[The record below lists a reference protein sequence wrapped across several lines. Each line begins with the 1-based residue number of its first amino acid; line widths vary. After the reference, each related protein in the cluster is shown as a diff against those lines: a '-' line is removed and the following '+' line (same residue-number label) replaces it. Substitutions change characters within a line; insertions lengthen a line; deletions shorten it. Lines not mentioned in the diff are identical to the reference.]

1 MPKRHPSASGPD
13 PGVAPEPSEAV
24 ETVLETGERLL
35 AHDPAAAEAQA
46 RAILRRVGD
55 HAPALQLLGAAL
67 RAQGKAEAAA
77 AAYLRA
83 VQASVADPEL
93 RAAAAALHENRLAE
107 AEHGQRAILARR
119 PTDVAALR
127 MLAEVG
133 LRLGRFG
140 DAEALLARALDLA
153 PGFVAARHNYAT
165 ALYRQ
170 NRSQAALA
178 QLDRLLADDPDNPAF
193 RNLKAA
199 VLGRLGEY
207 DQAIALYRAVLQERP
222 QQPKAWMSLGHALKT
237 VGRQAEAIE
246 AYRRSLALAP
256 HLGEAWWS
264 LANLKTV
271 GFAEE
276 DVAVMAAQ
284 LARDDISDEDRFHL
298 EFALGKAREDAGGYE
313 ASFGHYARGN
323 ALRRRGLAYDPEET
337 TTQVS
342 RAKALFTADFLDAR
356 AGWGCPEPDPIF
368 IVGLPRAGSTLIEQI
383 LSSHSQVEG
392 TQELPDIMALARRLS
407 GQAARPPE
415 GRYPEVLGELSAES
429 LQALGQE
436 YLDRTRPLRKLGR
449 PHFIDK
455 MPNNWAHLGLILL
468 ALPNAKIIDARRH
481 PLGCG
486 FSVFKQH
493 FARGQAFAYDLTD
506 IGRYYA
512 DYVALMAHFDAVR
525 PGRVHRV
532 IYEAMVADPEGQ
544 TRALLTYCGLP
555 FEDACL
561 RFYENERAVRTAS
574 SEQVRRPIFT
584 DAADHWRN
592 YEPWLAPLKAALG
605 PALEASEWNPPPALR
620 ATSPYGGGFDAA
632 PPQAELPPRRVRGFH
647 SNTGGRAAHSHQG

>member
-1 MPKRHPSASGPD
+1 MTKRHPSAGRPDTSGPD
-13 PGVAPEPSEAV
+13 PGPAPETSGALEAV
-24 ETVLETGERLL
+24 LANGERLL

-46 RAILRRVGD
+46 RAILRRAGE

-77 AAYLRA
+77 TAYLRS

-93 RAAAAALHENRLAE
+93 RAAAAALHETRLAE
-107 AEHGQRAILARR
+107 AEQSLRAILTRR

-140 DAEALLARALDLA
+140 DAETLLARALDLA
-153 PGFVAARHNYAT
+153 PGFTAARHNYAT
-165 ALYRQ
+165 TLYRQ
-170 NRSQAALA
+170 NRPQAALA

-193 RNLKAA
+193 RNLQAA

-207 DQAIALYRAVLQERP
+207 DQAIALYRAVLEDRP
-222 QQPKAWMSLGHALKT
+222 RQPKAWMSLGHALKT

-246 AYRRSLALAP
+246 AYRRTLELAP

-271 GFAEE
+271 GFADD
-276 DVAVMAAQ
+276 DVASMAAQ
-284 LARDDISDEDRFHL
+284 LARADISDEDRFHL
-298 EFALGKAREDAGGYE
+298 EFALGKAREDAGAYE

-323 ALRRRGLAYDPEET
+323 ALRRRGLAYDSEET
-337 TTQVS
+337 TTQVR
-342 RAKALFTADFLDAR
+342 RATALFTAEFLDAR
-356 AGWGCPEPDPIF
+356 AGWGCAAPDPIF
-368 IVGLPRAGSTLIEQI
+368 VVGLPRAGSTLIEQI

-392 TQELPDIMALARRLS
+392 AQELPDIMALARRLG
-407 GQAARPPE
+407 GQAARTSE
-415 GRYPEVLGELSAES
+415 GRYPEVLGELSAEE

-436 YLDRTRPLRKLGR
+436 YLDRTAPFRKLGR
-449 PHFIDK
+449 PHFVDK

-481 PLGCG
+481 PLGGG
-486 FSVFKQH
+486 FSIFKQH
-493 FARGQAFAYDLTD
+493 FARGQAFAYDLAD
-506 IGRYYA
+506 IGRYYV
-512 DYVALMAHFDAVR
+512 DYVNLMAHFDAVR

-544 TRALLTYCGLP
+544 TRALLAHCGLP
-555 FEDACL
+555 FEAACL

-584 DAADHWRN
+584 DATEHWRN
-592 YEPWLAPLKAALG
+592 YEAWLDPLKAALG
-605 PALEASEWNPPPALR
+605 PVLEAYP
-620 ATSPYGGGFDAA
+620 GA
-632 PPQAELPPRRVRGFH
+632 P
-647 SNTGGRAAHSHQG
+647 